1 MGARAGTASVQ
12 KTASVAPGGEW
23 ARDPPAEGIRSFPVT
38 SAGPRALTGP
48 QGLPA
53 MGHWGQD
60 WHRLRPRC
68 GKNWPSS
75 VSQQSS
81 GSQGVG
87 GGRGTW
93 RSRRREHTWSP
104 CTTRAP
110 APGRGEQ
117 ALEVTRVTRPSCLL
131 PSSELDY
138 YDSPNVNARCQK
150 ICDQWD
156 SLGALTQKR
165 REALEVRAPE
175 GDGGLPRA
183 AIGGLSYSTDQT
195 GGQAGGFQCG
205 TVCRSHIK
213 NRCPRESLFF
223 LSDSVRCFQT

>member
-1 MGARAGTASVQ
+1 
-12 KTASVAPGGEW
+12 
-23 ARDPPAEGIRSFPVT
+23 
-38 SAGPRALTGP
+38 
-48 QGLPA
+48 

-68 GKNWPSS
+68 AKNWPSS

-175 GDGGLPRA
+175 GMEACLERPLEDFPTPQIRLGARLGDSSVGRSVDPTLRTGVPEKAYSFCLTQSGASRPRPLVAGQEDLGGSGRGA
-183 AIGGLSYSTDQT
+183 VG
-195 GGQAGGFQCG
+195 
-205 TVCRSHIK
+205 
-213 NRCPRESLFF
+213 REW
-223 LSDSVRCFQT
+223 